1 MSRRPRR
8 NHAPAFK
15 AKVALAAIK
24 GERTIAELAEH
35 FDVNPNQI
43 TAWKSQL
50 VEPYRGT
57 SCSYAGCGAGRA
69 GGLMHSAGR
78 HLTGQ
83 TSLAGQYQYCDLP
96 AGTGPGWRN
105 LPCFRRSK
113 VCGAWNPPHEL

>member
-1 MSRRPRR
+1 M
-8 NHAPAFK
+8 
-15 AKVALAAIK
+15 ALAAIK

-83 TSLAGQYQYCDLP
+83 TSLSF
-96 AGTGPGWRN
+96 GPFLTVR
-105 LPCFRRSK
+105 PVVHDRSATTLAT
-113 VCGAWNPPHEL
+113 C